1 MASKGQKRG
10 FGECEKCG
18 KEILLA
24 SSYNQGVQLVWSSP
38 EGSMSSIKM
47 TPNDDRNFAFVSKTE
62 AICHTNKCP
71 QLRCTLVVLF
81 SDNKLYN
88 FI

>member
-1 MASKGQKRG
+1 MASKGQKKG

-24 SSYNQGVQLVWSSP
+24 SSYNQGVQLCSSP

-47 TPNDDRNFAFVSKTE
+47 TPNDDRNFAFVREREQNYQQMSSITE
-62 AICHTNKCP
+62 HPCCI
-71 QLRCTLVVLF
+71 R
-81 SDNKLYN
+81 
-88 FI
+88 

>member
-1 MASKGQKRG
+1 MASKGQNRG

-47 TPNDDRNFAFVSKTE
+47 TPNDDRNFAFVREREQKYQQTSSITE
-62 AICHTNKCP
+62 HPCCI
-71 QLRCTLVVLF
+71 R
-81 SDNKLYN
+81 
-88 FI
+88 